1 VFESPTLHPTRPSTP
16 VDGRLLVVPRRR
28 RRIVSTLAAVVL
40 GLSLALSVGIGAHA
54 AGSPSGTQA
63 PSPSPDQPGP
73 GPVAPTI
80 RDVGD
85 QDVNAVVVGGTGS
98 PGATLRVL
106 DPRVP
111 SRALCEV
118 TLPVDGTTS
127 ASWSCPVTLQDGADQ
142 TLTVRDVTNSA
153 VVDDAVSTPFS
164 VLGPPTVQGG
174 PAIGG
179 KVAGTAFAGARVT
192 VDGGAAPVSATADAS
207 GAWSAVLPSTT
218 WPTGRYTVT
227 ASQSSDSVPAV
238 PRSATST
245 GVTVTIDRDAP
256 AVPVVT
262 APRAGERVT
271 TQPLTFSGTGEDGA
285 TVTVYV
291 DSTPVCQ
298 TTVTGGSWRCTSSDA
313 ALPGG
318 EHVVQAAQIDAS
330 VNVGPPS
337 AGISITVASS
347 TAQAAPPSSSAAP
360 APTPGPGASGGPAV
374 PTEPSPR
381 TPGGPVPGDGSGS
394 TPGDDGGGLPEAT
407 TPTTD
412 SWGAATTFGRDLP
425 SLGQTMTGTGWLLA
439 LGLAA
444 AFVLLVVAPARL
456 LATALRGRLVP
467 RGPRLT
473 GRNRRRELPTS
484 FSTATLDPRL
494 AAGLTVAAGAAMVGL
509 AAGLDDEVRYARL
522 FAGIVIGVALV
533 NLLAVVVPTRLMG
546 RSREREAR
554 VRMSPRLL
562 LVAVVACAVTRLLG
576 LDPPLVLGVVLV
588 GSLAAAPRSPAPL
601 SGARH
606 GRADAVD
613 DREAGLLAL
622 VQVVAL
628 VAVSAAAWA
637 VHGALP
643 ATGGFVTE
651 LALETSATVCL
662 TGLGSLVLSLVPVG
676 SLPGRR
682 IWAWSRPL
690 HVGLSV
696 VGVAAAAAVLTGG
709 PSSFPVGGAV
719 MAAAVTAGLCVAVWL
734 WTSFVEIGTDE
745 A

>member
-1 VFESPTLHPTRPSTP
+1 M
-16 VDGRLLVVPRRR
+16 
-28 RRIVSTLAAVVL
+28 L
-40 GLSLALSVGIGAHA
+40 GLSLALSVGVGARA
-54 AGSPSGTQA
+54 AGDPARTPTPA
-63 PSPSPDQPGP
+63 PSIGQPGAD
-73 GPVAPTI
+73 PVAPTI

-85 QDVNAVVVGGTGS
+85 RDVNAVVVAGTGS
-98 PGATLRVL
+98 AGATVRVL

-118 TLPVDGTTS
+118 TLPSDEPGS
-127 ASWSCPVTLQDGADQ
+127 ASWSCPVVLENGADQ

-153 VVDDAVSTPFS
+153 VVDDAVSAPFS

-174 PAIGG
+174 PAVGG
-179 KVAGTAFAGARVT
+179 KLAGTAFPGARVT
-192 VDGGAAPVSATADAS
+192 VGGGAAPVSATADGT
-207 GAWSAVLPSTT
+207 GAWSALLPSST

-245 GVTVTIDRDAP
+245 GVVVTIDRDAP
-256 AVPVVT
+256 AAPVVT

-271 TQPLTFSGTGEDGA
+271 TQPIIFSGSGEDGA
-285 TVTVYV
+285 TVTAYV

-298 TTVTGGSWRCTSSDA
+298 ATVSGGAWRCTSSDA
-313 ALPGG
+313 ALPEGG
-318 EHVVQAAQIDAS
+318 HVVQAAQIDAA

-337 AGISITVASS
+337 AGISITVAS
-347 TAQAAPPSSSAAP
+347 TAAATAPPSASA
-360 APTPGPGASGGPAV
+360 APTPGPGATGDPAV
-374 PTEPSPR
+374 PAEPPVGASAA
-381 TPGGPVPGDGSGS
+381 PVPGDGSGG
-394 TPGDDGGGLPEAT
+394 TPGDEGGGPTGAT
-407 TPTTD
+407 TPATG
-412 SWGAATTFGRDLP
+412 SWAAATTFGRDLP
-425 SLGQTMTGTGWLLA
+425 TVGQAMTGTGWLLA

-444 AFVLLVVAPARL
+444 AFVVLVVAPTRL
-456 LATALRGRLVP
+456 LATALTGRLTP

-484 FSTATLDPRL
+484 FSTATLDPRV
-494 AAGLTVAAGAAMVGL
+494 AAALTVAAGAAVVGL

-522 FAGIVIGVALV
+522 LAGIAIGVALV
-533 NLLAVVVPTRLMG
+533 NVLAIVVPTLLVA
-546 RSREREAR
+546 RSRGRGAR

-562 LVAVVACAVTRLLG
+562 LVAVVACAVTRLFG

-588 GSLAAAPRSPAPL
+588 GSLVTPGSTAPRRRPGES
-601 SGARH
+601 
-606 GRADAVD
+606 D
-613 DREAGLLAL
+613 DREAGMPAL
-622 VQVVAL
+622 VQVAVLA
-628 VAVSAAAWA
+628 VVSAGAWA

-662 TGLGSLVLSLVPVG
+662 TGLGSLVLALVPVG

-690 HVGLSV
+690 HVALTV

-709 PSSFPVGGAV
+709 PSSFPVEGAV
-719 MAAAVTAGLCVAVWL
+719 AAATVTAGLCVAVWL
-734 WTSFVEIGTDE
+734 WTSFVERDTDG

>member
-1 VFESPTLHPTRPSTP
+1 MFESPTLHPTRPSTS
-16 VDGRLLVVPRRR
+16 VDGRLLVVPRRG
-28 RRIVSTLAAVVL
+28 RRIVSTLAAVAL
-40 GLSLALSVGIGAHA
+40 GLALALSVGVGAHA
-54 AGSPSGTQA
+54 AGSPSDTPTPA
-63 PSPSPDQPGP
+63 PSTGQPGP
-73 GPVAPTI
+73 DPVAPTI

-85 QDVNAVVVGGTGS
+85 QDVNAVVVGGTGTS
-98 PGATLRVL
+98 GATVRVL

-118 TLPVDGTTS
+118 TLATGGTTS
-127 ASWSCPVTLQDGADQ
+127 VPWSCTVTLEDGADQ
-142 TLTVRDVTNSA
+142 ALTVRDVTNSA
-153 VVDDAVSTPFS
+153 VVGDAISAPFS

-179 KVAGTAFAGARVT
+179 KVTGPAFAGARVT
-192 VDGGAAPVSATADAS
+192 GDGGAAPVSATADAS
-207 GAWSAVLPSTT
+207 GAWSAALPSTT
-218 WPTGRYTVT
+218 GPTGRYTVT

-245 GVTVTIDRDAP
+245 GVAVTIDRDAP
-256 AVPVVT
+256 AAPVVT

-285 TVTVYV
+285 TVTAYV

-298 TTVTGGSWRCTSSDA
+298 ATVAGGSWRCTSSDA
-313 ALPGG
+313 ALPDG
-318 EHVVQAAQIDAS
+318 EHVVQAAQIDAA

-347 TAQAAPPSSSAAP
+347 TAQPAPPSSSAAP
-360 APTPGPGASGGPAV
+360 APTPGPGASGGPAG
-374 PTEPSPR
+374 PTEPSSG
-381 TPGGPVPGDGSGS
+381 TPGGPGPGGGSGGP
-394 TPGDDGGGLPEAT
+394 PGDDDGGLPEAT
-407 TPTTD
+407 TPTTG
-412 SWGAATTFGRDLP
+412 SWAAATTFGRDLP

-456 LATALRGRLVP
+456 PATALRGRLAP
-467 RGPRLT
+467 RGLRLT
-473 GRNRRRELPTS
+473 GRTRRRDPPPSLPP
-484 FSTATLDPRL
+484 ATLAPRL
-494 AAGLTVAAGAAMVGL
+494 AAGLTVAAGAAVVGL

-533 NLLAVVVPTRLMG
+533 NLLTVVVPTRLMG

-562 LVAVVACAVTRLLG
+562 LVAVVACAITRLLG

-588 GSLAAAPRSPAPL
+588 GSLAAAPRSGAPL

-606 GRADAVD
+606 GRTDAVD

-628 VAVSAAAWA
+628 VAVSAVAWA

-643 ATGGFVTE
+643 ATGGFVIE

-662 TGLGSLVLSLVPVG
+662 TGLGSLVLALVPVG
-676 SLPGRR
+676 SLPGRG
-682 IWAWSRPL
+682 IWAWSRSL
-690 HVGLSV
+690 HVGLTV

-719 MAAAVTAGLCVAVWL
+719 VAAAVTAGLCVAVWL
-734 WTSFVEIGTDE
+734 GTSFVEVTTDE

>member
-1 VFESPTLHPTRPSTP
+1 M
-16 VDGRLLVVPRRR
+16 
-28 RRIVSTLAAVVL
+28 STLAAVVL
-40 GLSLALSVGIGAHA
+40 GLSLTLWAGVGAHA
-54 AGSPSGTQA
+54 AGSPTGAPTPTPA
-63 PSPSPDQPGP
+63 PSTGQPDPA
-73 GPVAPTI
+73 PVAPTI
-80 RDVGD
+80 GDVGD
-85 QDVNAVVVGGTGS
+85 QDVNSVVVGGTGTS
-98 PGATLRVL
+98 GATVRVL

-118 TLPVDGTTS
+118 TLPTGGTTGVP
-127 ASWSCPVTLQDGADQ
+127 WSCTVTLQDGADQ

-153 VVDDAVSTPFS
+153 VVGDAISAPFS

-192 VDGGAAPVSATADAS
+192 VDGGAAPVSVTADGS

-245 GVTVTIDRDAP
+245 GVAVTIDRDAP
-256 AVPVVT
+256 AAPVVS
-262 APRAGERVT
+262 APRAGERVA
-271 TQPLTFSGTGEDGA
+271 TQPLAFAGTGEDGA
-285 TVTVYV
+285 TVTAYV

-298 TTVTGGSWRCTSSDA
+298 AAVTGGSWRCTSSDA
-313 ALPGG
+313 ALPDG
-318 EHVVQAAQIDAS
+318 EHVVQAAQIDAA
-330 VNVGPPS
+330 VNVGAPS
-337 AGISITVASS
+337 AGISITVVSS
-347 TAQAAPPSSSAAP
+347 TAQPAPPSSSAAP
-360 APTPGPGASGGPAV
+360 APGTGASGGPAV
-374 PTEPSPR
+374 PTESSPG
-381 TPGGPVPGDGSGS
+381 TPGGSAPGDGSGG
-394 TPGDDGGGLPEAT
+394 TPGDDGGGLLEAT

-412 SWGAATTFGRDLP
+412 SWAAATTFGRDLP

-456 LATALRGRLVP
+456 LATALRGRLAP

-494 AAGLTVAAGAAMVGL
+494 AAGLTVAAGAAVVGL

-533 NLLAVVVPTRLMG
+533 NLLAVVVPTRLMA

-588 GSLAAAPRSPAPL
+588 GSIAAAPRSPA
-601 SGARH
+601 RH
-606 GRADAVD
+606 GRTDAVD

-662 TGLGSLVLSLVPVG
+662 TGLGSLVLALVPVA

-690 HVGLSV
+690 HVGLTV

-719 MAAAVTAGLCVAVWL
+719 VAAAVTAGLSVAVWL
-734 WTSFVEIGTDE
+734 WTSFVEVSTED

>member
-1 VFESPTLHPTRPSTP
+1 MFESPTLHPTRPPTS
-16 VDGRLLVVPRRR
+16 VDGRLLVVPRRGR
-28 RRIVSTLAAVVL
+28 RVVSTLAAVVL
-40 GLSLALSVGIGAHA
+40 GLSLTLWAGVGAHA
-54 AGSPSGTQA
+54 AGSPTGAPTPTPA
-63 PSPSPDQPGP
+63 PSTGQPDPA
-73 GPVAPTI
+73 PVAPTI
-80 RDVGD
+80 GDVGD
-85 QDVNAVVVGGTGS
+85 QDVNSVVVGGTGTS
-98 PGATLRVL
+98 GATVRVL

-118 TLPVDGTTS
+118 TLPTGGTTGVP
-127 ASWSCPVTLQDGADQ
+127 WSCTVTLQDGADQ

-153 VVDDAVSTPFS
+153 VVGDAISAPFS

-192 VDGGAAPVSATADAS
+192 VDGGAAPVSVTVDGS

-245 GVTVTIDRDAP
+245 GVAVTIDRDAP
-256 AVPVVT
+256 AAPVVS
-262 APRAGERVT
+262 APRAGERVA
-271 TQPLTFSGTGEDGA
+271 TQPLAFAGTGEDGA
-285 TVTVYV
+285 TVTAYV

-298 TTVTGGSWRCTSSDA
+298 AAVTGGSWRCTSSDA
-313 ALPGG
+313 ALPDG
-318 EHVVQAAQIDAS
+318 EHVVQAAQIDAA
-330 VNVGPPS
+330 VNVGAPS

-347 TAQAAPPSSSAAP
+347 TAQPAPPSSSAAP
-360 APTPGPGASGGPAV
+360 APGPGASGGPGV
-374 PTEPSPR
+374 PTEPSPG
-381 TPGGPVPGDGSGS
+381 TPGGPAPGDGSGG

-412 SWGAATTFGRDLP
+412 SWAAATTFGRDLP

-456 LATALRGRLVP
+456 LATALRGRLAP

-494 AAGLTVAAGAAMVGL
+494 AAGLTVAAGAAVVGL

-533 NLLAVVVPTRLMG
+533 NLLAVVVPTRLMA

-588 GSLAAAPRSPAPL
+588 GSIAAAPRSPA
-601 SGARH
+601 RH
-606 GRADAVD
+606 GRTDAVD

-662 TGLGSLVLSLVPVG
+662 TGLGSLVLALVPVA

-690 HVGLSV
+690 HVGLTV

-719 MAAAVTAGLCVAVWL
+719 VAAAVTAGLCVAVWL
-734 WTSFVEIGTDE
+734 WTSFVEVSTED

>member
-1 VFESPTLHPTRPSTP
+1 MTVFESPTLHPTRPSTS
-16 VDGRLLVVPRRR
+16 VDERLLVVPRRG

-40 GLSLALSVGIGAHA
+40 GLSLVLWVGVGAHA
-54 AGSPSGTQA
+54 AGNPSGTPTPV
-63 PSPSPDQPGP
+63 PSNGQPGP
-73 GPVAPTI
+73 VPVTPTI

-85 QDVNAVVVGGTGS
+85 QDVNTVVVGGTGTS
-98 PGATLRVL
+98 GATVRVL

-118 TLPVDGTTS
+118 TLPTGGTTGVP
-127 ASWSCPVTLQDGADQ
+127 WSCTVTLADGADQ

-153 VVDDAVSTPFS
+153 VVGDAISAPFS

-174 PAIGG
+174 PAVGG

-192 VDGGAAPVSATADAS
+192 LDGGAASVSVTADAS

-227 ASQSSDSVPAV
+227 ASQSSGSVPAV
-238 PRSATST
+238 PRSSTST
-245 GVTVTIDRDAP
+245 GVTVTIDRDPPAAP
-256 AVPVVT
+256 AVLS
-262 APRAGERVT
+262 PRAGERFA

-285 TVTVYV
+285 TVTAYV

-298 TTVTGGSWRCTSSDA
+298 TTVADGAWGCTSSDA
-313 ALPGG
+313 ALSDG
-318 EHVVQAAQIDAS
+318 EHVVQAAQIDSS

-337 AGISITVASS
+337 AGISITVTSS
-347 TAQAAPPSSSAAP
+347 AAQPAPPSSSATP

-374 PTEPSPR
+374 PTEP
-381 TPGGPVPGDGSGS
+381 TPGTPEGTVPGDGSGG
-394 TPGDDGGGLPEAT
+394 TPGDGGGGRPEAA

-412 SWGAATTFGRDLP
+412 SWAVATTFGRDLP
-425 SLGQTMTGTGWLLA
+425 SLGQTMGGTGWLLA

-494 AAGLTVAAGAAMVGL
+494 AAALTVAAGAAVVAL

-533 NLLAVVVPTRLMG
+533 NLLVVVVPTRLMG
-546 RSREREAR
+546 RAREREGH

-588 GSLAAAPRSPAPL
+588 GSLAAAPRSPA
-601 SGARH
+601 RH
-606 GRADAVD
+606 GRTDAVD

-622 VQVVAL
+622 VQVVTL

-662 TGLGSLVLSLVPVG
+662 TGLGSLVLALVPVS

-709 PSSFPVGGAV
+709 SSSFPVGGAV
-719 MAAAVTAGLCVAVWL
+719 VAAAVTAGLCLAVWL
-734 WTSFVEIGTDE
+734 WTSFVEITPDD

>member
-1 VFESPTLHPTRPSTP
+1 MFESPTLHPTRPPTS
-16 VDGRLLVVPRRR
+16 VDGRLLVVPRRGR
-28 RRIVSTLAAVVL
+28 RVVSTLAAVVL
-40 GLSLALSVGIGAHA
+40 GLSLTLWAGVGAHA
-54 AGSPSGTQA
+54 AGSPSGAPTPTPA
-63 PSPSPDQPGP
+63 PSTGQPGP
-73 GPVAPTI
+73 VPVAPTI
-80 RDVGD
+80 GDVGD
-85 QDVNAVVVGGTGS
+85 QDVNSVVVGGTGT
-98 PGATLRVL
+98 PGATVRVL

-118 TLPVDGTTS
+118 TLPTGGTTGVP
-127 ASWSCPVTLQDGADQ
+127 WSCTVTLQDGADQ

-153 VVDDAVSTPFS
+153 VVGDAISAPFS

-192 VDGGAAPVSATADAS
+192 VDGGAAPVSVTADGS

-245 GVTVTIDRDAP
+245 GVAVTIDRDAP
-256 AVPVVT
+256 AAPVVS
-262 APRAGERVT
+262 APRAGERVA
-271 TQPLTFSGTGEDGA
+271 TQPLAFAGTGEDGA
-285 TVTVYV
+285 TVTAYV

-298 TTVTGGSWRCTSSDA
+298 AAVTGGSWRCTSSDA
-313 ALPGG
+313 ALPDG
-318 EHVVQAAQIDAS
+318 EHVVQAAQIDAA
-330 VNVGPPS
+330 VNVGAPS
-337 AGISITVASS
+337 AGISITVVSS
-347 TAQAAPPSSSAAP
+347 TAQPAPPSSSAAP
-360 APTPGPGASGGPAV
+360 APGTGASGGPAV
-374 PTEPSPR
+374 PTESSPG
-381 TPGGPVPGDGSGS
+381 TPGGSAPGDGSGG

-412 SWGAATTFGRDLP
+412 SWAAATTFGRDLP

-456 LATALRGRLVP
+456 LATALRGRLAP

-494 AAGLTVAAGAAMVGL
+494 AAGLTVAAGAAVVGL
-509 AAGLDDEVRYARL
+509 AAGLDDEVRYSRL

-533 NLLAVVVPTRLMG
+533 NLLAVVVPTRLMA

-588 GSLAAAPRSPAPL
+588 GSIAAAPRSPA
-601 SGARH
+601 RH
-606 GRADAVD
+606 GRTDAVD

-662 TGLGSLVLSLVPVG
+662 TGLGSLVLALVPVA

-690 HVGLSV
+690 HVGLTV

-719 MAAAVTAGLCVAVWL
+719 VAAAVTAGLCVAVWL
-734 WTSFVEIGTDE
+734 WTSFVEVSTED

>member
-1 VFESPTLHPTRPSTP
+1 MFESPTLHPTRPPTS
-16 VDGRLLVVPRRR
+16 VDGRLLVVPRRGR
-28 RRIVSTLAAVVL
+28 RVVSTLAAVVL
-40 GLSLALSVGIGAHA
+40 GLSLTLWAGVGAHA
-54 AGSPSGTQA
+54 AGSPSGAPTPTPA
-63 PSPSPDQPGP
+63 PSTGQPGP
-73 GPVAPTI
+73 VPVAPTI
-80 RDVGD
+80 GDVGD
-85 QDVNAVVVGGTGS
+85 QDVNSVVVGGTGT
-98 PGATLRVL
+98 PGATVRVL

-118 TLPVDGTTS
+118 TLPTGGTTGVP
-127 ASWSCPVTLQDGADQ
+127 WSCTVTLQDGADQ

-153 VVDDAVSTPFS
+153 VVGDAISAPFS

-192 VDGGAAPVSATADAS
+192 VDGGAAPVSVTADGS

-245 GVTVTIDRDAP
+245 GVAVTIDRDAP
-256 AVPVVT
+256 AAPVVS
-262 APRAGERVT
+262 APRAGERVA
-271 TQPLTFSGTGEDGA
+271 TQPLAVAGTGEDGA
-285 TVTVYV
+285 TVTAYV

-298 TTVTGGSWRCTSSDA
+298 AAVTGGSWRCTSSDA
-313 ALPGG
+313 ALPDGK
-318 EHVVQAAQIDAS
+318 HVVQAAQIDAA
-330 VNVGPPS
+330 VNVGAPS
-337 AGISITVASS
+337 AGISITVVSS
-347 TAQAAPPSSSAAP
+347 TAQPAPPSSSAAP
-360 APTPGPGASGGPAV
+360 APGPGASGGPTV
-374 PTEPSPR
+374 PTEPSPG
-381 TPGGPVPGDGSGS
+381 TPGGPAPGDGSGGN
-394 TPGDDGGGLPEAT
+394 PGDDGGGLPEAT

-412 SWGAATTFGRDLP
+412 SWAAATTFGRDLP

-456 LATALRGRLVP
+456 LATALRGRLAP

-494 AAGLTVAAGAAMVGL
+494 AAGLTVAAGAAVVGL

-533 NLLAVVVPTRLMG
+533 NLLAVVVPTRLMA

-588 GSLAAAPRSPAPL
+588 GSIAAAPRSPA
-601 SGARH
+601 RH
-606 GRADAVD
+606 GRTDAVD

-662 TGLGSLVLSLVPVG
+662 TGLGSLVLALVPVA

-690 HVGLSV
+690 HVGLTV

-719 MAAAVTAGLCVAVWL
+719 VAAAVTAGLCVAVWL
-734 WTSFVEIGTDE
+734 WTSFVEVSTED